1 MYTCQFHISFP
12 LLRQDGFACTH
23 NESVHTHTASALA
36 CTPGSD
42 ILGVVLFFLK
52 RSGGQAL
59 SFSNPTEEKQHDAN
73 KYICD
78 QN

>member
-1 MYTCQFHISFP
+1 MYTRQFHISFP
-12 LLRQDGFACTH
+12 LLRQDGFASTH
-23 NESVHTHTASALA
+23 NVSVHTHTASDLG
-36 CTPGSD
+36 CTAGS
-42 ILGVVLFFLK
+42 ITLGVVLFFLK
-52 RSGGQAL
+52 CSGGQAL